1 MGTDSI
7 ITLFFLIVAAL
18 IFLNLRSVLGK
29 RTGNEK
35 PPYDPF
41 TRKDTEQRPVPTPT
55 ASDDGKVIT
64 LPRRTTSSAAPAEA
78 PVAAD
83 SRYEEIDNFAL
94 PGTELNTALRKV
106 YDIDSSFSPKQ
117 FVEGARA
124 AYEMIVMAF
133 ADGDRKTLKNLLS
146 NEVYEG
152 FNSAITEREKTGE
165 TVKSTFVGIEKSEM
179 KAAAV
184 DGTEVT
190 ITMKMVT
197 QLISATYNAA
207 GEVIDGNADSVAEV
221 KDQWTFAR
229 DTRSRD
235 PNWKLVSTQSEG

>member
-41 TRKDTEQRPVPTPT
+41 TRKDAERSVPTPT
-55 ASDDGKVIT
+55 DDGKVIT
-64 LPRRTTSSAAPAEA
+64 LPRRTSSAAPAEVPA
-78 PVAAD
+78 GMPVD
-83 SRYEEIDNFAL
+83 SRYEEIDAFAA
-94 PGTELNTALRKV
+94 PGTELNAALRRI
-106 YDIDSSFSPKQ
+106 YDSDPSFNPKQ

-133 ADGDRKTLKNLLS
+133 AEGDRKTLKNLLS
-146 NEVYEG
+146 NDVYEG
-152 FNSAITEREKTGE
+152 FNTAITDREKAGE
-165 TVKSTFVGIEKSEM
+165 KVKSTFVGIEKADM
-179 KAAAV
+179 TAATM
-184 DGTEVT
+184 DGTEVA
-190 ITMKMVT
+190 ITMRMVS

-207 GEVIDGNADSVAEV
+207 GEVVDGNADTVAEV

>member
-41 TRKDTEQRPVPTPT
+41 TRKDPERPVPTP
-55 ASDDGKVIT
+55 SDDGKVIT
-64 LPRRTTSSAAPAEA
+64 LPRRTATAAAPAEVPA
-78 PVAAD
+78 SMPVD
-83 SRYEEIDNFAL
+83 SRYEEIDAFAA
-94 PGTELNTALRKV
+94 PGTELNAALRRIH
-106 YDIDSSFSPKQ
+106 DADPSFNPGQ
-117 FVEGARA
+117 FVDGARA
-124 AYEMIVMAF
+124 AYEMIVVAF
-133 ADGDRKTLKNLLS
+133 AEGDRKTLKNLLS

-152 FNSAITEREKTGE
+152 FNSAIAEREKAGE
-165 TVKSTFVGIEKSEM
+165 KVKSTFIGIEKADM
-179 KAAAV
+179 TAATV
-184 DGTEVT
+184 EGTEVT
-190 ITMKMVT
+190 ITMRIVS

-207 GEVIDGNADSVAEV
+207 GEVVDGNADTVAEV

>member
-29 RTGNEK
+29 RTGNER
-35 PPYDPF
+35 PPFDPF
-41 TRKDTEQRPVPTPT
+41 TRKEDNGRPGPVS

-64 LPRRTTSSAAPAEA
+64 LPRRTTSAAPDET
-78 PVAAD
+78 PQTQVD
-83 SRYEEIDNFAL
+83 ERYAEIDGFTPAGS
-94 PGTELNTALRKV
+94 PLNDGLRQI
-106 YDIDSSFSPKQ
+106 YDSDPSFSPRQ
-117 FVEGARA
+117 FVDGARA

-133 ADGDRKTLKNLLS
+133 AEGDRKALRNLLS

-152 FNSAITEREKTGE
+152 FNTAITEREKAGE
-165 TVKSTFVGIEKSEM
+165 KVKSSFVGIEKAEIT
-179 KAAAV
+179 AAGIN
-184 DGTEVT
+184 GTEASV
-190 ITMKMVT
+190 TMKIVS
-197 QLISATYNAA
+197 QLISATFNAA
-207 GEVIDGNADSVAEV
+207 GEVVEGDADAVAEV

-235 PNWKLVSTQSEG
+235 PNWKLVSTQAQG

>member
-29 RTGNEK
+29 RTGSEK

-41 TRKDTEQRPVPTPT
+41 ARKDPERPVPSP
-55 ASDDGKVIT
+55 ADDGKVIT
-64 LPRRTTSSAAPAEA
+64 LPRRTTAAAPADVTAA
-78 PVAAD
+78 PVD
-83 SRYEEIDNFAL
+83 NRYE
-94 PGTELNTALRKV
+94 
-106 YDIDSSFSPKQ
+106 DIDSFAAPATPLNAALRRIYDADSSFNPKQ
-117 FVEGARA
+117 FVDGARA

-152 FNSAITEREKTGE
+152 FNSAITEREKAGE
-165 TVKSTFVGIEKSEM
+165 KVKSTFVGIERADLAGASIE
-179 KAAAV
+179 
-184 DGTEVT
+184 GTEVT
-190 ITMKMVT
+190 ITMKIVS

-207 GEVIDGNADSVAEV
+207 GDVVEGNADTVAEV

>member
-35 PPYDPF
+35 PYDPF
-41 TRKDTEQRPVPTPT
+41 TRKDADRPIPT
-55 ASDDGKVIT
+55 ATDDGKVIN
-64 LPRRTTSSAAPAEA
+64 LPRRTAPTSATSPDA
-78 PVAAD
+78 PVSAD
-83 SRYEEIDNFAL
+83 ARYEEIDNFAA
-94 PGTELNTALRKV
+94 PDTKLNKGLRQIF
-106 YDIDSSFSPKQ
+106 DTDPSFNPKQ
-117 FVEGARA
+117 FVDGARA
-124 AYEMIVMAF
+124 AYEMVVMAF
-133 ADGDRKTLKNLLS
+133 AEGDRKTLKNLLS
-146 NEVYEG
+146 NDVYEG
-152 FNSAITEREKTGE
+152 FNSAITAREKAGE
-165 TVKSTFVGIEKSEM
+165 QVKSTFVGIEKADMISAEI
-179 KAAAV
+179 
-184 DGTEVT
+184 DGTEATV
-190 ITMKMVT
+190 IMKIVS

-207 GEVIDGNADSVAEV
+207 GEVVDGNAETVAEV